1 MNNRRCKRR
10 NGLSDSPFP
19 RSSKIRKLIEISKVR
34 FDNRRIYIG
43 GKSEIFGVTTY
54 HPAQVIR
61 VGWEYAA
68 IYTFKLC
75 PPRASVLIFEGSKA
89 RQGESSAPGPT
100 WINHEARSAFPNC
113 VDRLNARLRVVLL
126 FGVTPRIGIVI
137 YGRVYSSQI
146 AD

>member
-10 NGLSDSPFP
+10 NGLPDSPFP
-19 RSSKIRKLIEISKVR
+19 WSSKIRKLIEISKVR
-34 FDNRRIYIG
+34 LDNRRIYIG
-43 GKSEIFGVTTY
+43 GKSEIFRVTTY

-61 VGWEYAA
+61 VGREYAA
-68 IYTFKLC
+68 IYMFKLC

-89 RQGESSAPGPT
+89 RQGESSAPGPA
-100 WINHEARSAFPNC
+100 WIKHEARSAFPNC

-126 FGVTPRIGIVI
+126 FGVTPRIRIVI